1 MSFVSPKSPVCVLK
15 MPIHHEDRVDNIRRL
30 IQDNIAGFS
39 RVSIDDQEQGKVT
52 VTVVHDDFSLSNIT
66 FIEEVGTKLC
76 QTVELLDYY

>member
-39 RVSIDDQEQGKVT
+39 RVSIDDQEQGKVM
-52 VTVVHDDFSLSNIT
+52 VVHRFSLSNPIT
-66 FIEEVGTKLC
+66 LIEEVGTKLSRM
-76 QTVELLDYY
+76 VEQLDYF